1 MSTKFGYV
9 TIIGKPNAGKSTLM
23 NSLLGA
29 KLSII
34 SPKPQTTR
42 KRVLGIVT
50 EEDTQVVF
58 LDTPGIVKPKYE
70 LHRSMMEIVE
80 QSLDDADVILAL
92 VDASDQRTFA
102 TEQIPLVEQYCR
114 DAGKPSYLLINKM
127 DTLFNKAVVLP
138 TIQKVL
144 DEGFFKDYRA
154 ISALKGMYTNEIL
167 PMIMPSL
174 PYEEFHYDIDV
185 LSTQPQRFFVSEII
199 REVVFHQYKEEI
211 PYSTEVQIV
220 EFTERENGKWHIHAE
235 LIVERDSQKAI
246 IIGAKGSKIKY
257 LGEKARTLI
266 EEHLE
271 QKIYLE
277 LFVKVRGDWRDNKG
291 ALNSFGY
298 SSMDM

>member
-50 EEDTQVVF
+50 EGDTQVVF

-92 VDASDQRTFA
+92 VDASDQKTFER
-102 TEQIPLVEQYCR
+102 EQIPLVEQYCR

-174 PYEEFHYDIDV
+174 PEEEFHYDIDV

-220 EFTERENGKWHIHAE
+220 EFTERETGKWHIHAE

-246 IIGAKGSKIKY
+246 IIGAKGAKIKY

-291 ALNSFGY
+291 ALTSFGY
-298 SSMDM
+298 SSLDM

>member
-1 MSTKFGYV
+1 MPTKFGYV

-23 NSLLGA
+23 NEILGA

-42 KRVLGIVT
+42 KRVLGIIT
-50 EEDTQVVF
+50 EDDTQVVF

-70 LHRSMMEIVE
+70 LHKSMMEIVE
-80 QSLDDADVILAL
+80 QSLEDADVILAI

-102 TEQIPLVEQYCR
+102 TEQIPFLEQYCR

-127 DTLFNKAVVLP
+127 DLLFNKAVVLS

-144 DEGFFKDYRA
+144 DEGFFKGYRA

-167 PMIMPSL
+167 PMISPSL
-174 PYEEFHYDIDV
+174 LEDEFHYDIDV
-185 LSTQPQRFFVSEII
+185 LSTQPQRFFVSELI

-220 EFTERENGKWHIHAE
+220 EFTEREKGKWHIHAE

-246 IIGAKGSKIKY
+246 IIGAKGAKIKY
-257 LGEKARTLI
+257 LGEKARKTI

-271 QKIYLE
+271 QQIFLE

>member
-1 MSTKFGYV
+1 MPTKFGYV

-23 NSLLGA
+23 NEILGA

-42 KRVLGIVT
+42 KRVLGIIT

-70 LHRSMMEIVE
+70 LHKSMMEIVE
-80 QSLDDADVILAL
+80 QSLEDADVILAI

-102 TEQIPLVEQYCR
+102 TEQIPFLEQYCR

-127 DTLFNKAVVLP
+127 DLLFNKAVVLP

-144 DEGFFKDYRA
+144 DEGFFKGYRA

-167 PMIMPSL
+167 PMIRPSL
-174 PYEEFHYDIDV
+174 PEDEFHYDIDV
-185 LSTQPQRFFVSEII
+185 LSTQPQRFFVSELI

-246 IIGAKGSKIKY
+246 IIGAKGAKIKY
-257 LGEKARTLI
+257 LGEKARKTI

-271 QKIYLE
+271 QQIFLE

-298 SSMDM
+298 SSIDM

>member
-50 EEDTQVVF
+50 EGDTQVVF

-102 TEQIPLVEQYCR
+102 TEQIPFLEQYCR

-154 ISALKGMYTNEIL
+154 ISALKGMFTNEIL
-167 PMIMPSL
+167 PMIMASL
-174 PYEEFHYDIDV
+174 PEEEFHYDIDV

-246 IIGAKGSKIKY
+246 IIGAKGAKIKY

-298 SSMDM
+298 SSIDM

>member
-50 EEDTQVVF
+50 EGDTQVVF

-92 VDASDQRTFA
+92 VDASDQRTFE
-102 TEQIPLVEQYCR
+102 EQISFLEQYCR
-114 DAGKPSYLLINKM
+114 DAEKPSYLLINKM

-138 TIQKVL
+138 AIQKVL
-144 DEGFFKDYRA
+144 NEGFFKDYRA
-154 ISALKGMYTNEIL
+154 ISALKGMFTNEIL
-167 PMIMPSL
+167 PMILPSL
-174 PYEEFHYDIDV
+174 PEEEFHYDTDV

-246 IIGAKGSKIKY
+246 IIGAKGAKIKY

-298 SSMDM
+298 TSLDM